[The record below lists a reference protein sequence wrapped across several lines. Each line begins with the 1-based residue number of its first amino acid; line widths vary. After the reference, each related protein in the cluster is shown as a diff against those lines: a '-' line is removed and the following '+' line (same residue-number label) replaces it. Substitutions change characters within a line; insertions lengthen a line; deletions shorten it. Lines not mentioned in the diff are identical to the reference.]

1 MQATIG
7 MKATTITPATSNYKE
22 DSNIMTV
29 HNSRSESNNRTANT
43 VRMPPRAGML
53 AKTVKPPTAAET
65 IGTSQRQH
73 QKGDP

>member
-1 MQATIG
+1 VTQ
-7 MKATTITPATSNYKE
+7 ATTITPATRNYKD

-29 HNSRSESNNRTANT
+29 HNSRNESNNRTANT
-43 VRMPPRAGML
+43 VRMPLKAGML

-65 IGTSQRQH
+65 IETSQRQH